1 MTMAEDGHDVVALS
15 QLDQQDDRSM
25 HLFELATAATA
36 VLAAVLLALTR

>member
-1 MTMAEDGHDVVALS
+1 MKMADDGRDLVAVT
-15 QLDQQDDRSM
+15 QLDQPDDRAM

>member
-1 MTMAEDGHDVVALS
+1 MADDGRDLVAVS
-15 QLDQQDDRSM
+15 QLDQDDDRGM